1 MKGVLFIDLW
11 VVLIPAIISLALF
24 FFFFLLMEE
33 ACKHVNRGTFVK
45 VEIRVINLV
54 VL

>member
-11 VVLIPAIISLALF
+11 MVLIPAIISLSLS
-24 FFFFLLMEE
+24 FFLFLLVEE
-33 ACKHVNRGTFVK
+33 VCKHVNRGTFVK
-45 VEIRVINLV
+45 VEIRVTNLV